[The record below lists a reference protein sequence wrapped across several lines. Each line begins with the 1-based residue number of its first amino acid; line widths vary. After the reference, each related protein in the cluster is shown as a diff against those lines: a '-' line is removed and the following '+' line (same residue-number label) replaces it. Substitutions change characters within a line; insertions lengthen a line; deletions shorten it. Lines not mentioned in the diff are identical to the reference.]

1 MMKTNIAEILNQHN
15 TVQFAYL
22 FGSYTEGTQND
33 SSDIDIAVYMDDI
46 SLDARLTL
54 PYALEKVLKK
64 EIDLVVLNE
73 VKNMY
78 LLEAILAKGLVL
90 KEHEDRAFFEVK
102 KNHEIID
109 FKNFRRY
116 IDAA

>member
-1 MMKTNIAEILNQHN
+1 MKTELSKILDQHH

-22 FGSYTEGTQND
+22 FGSYADGTQHE
-33 SSDIDIAVYMDDI
+33 SSDVDIAVYMDDT
-46 SLDARLTL
+46 SLDARL
-54 PYALEKVLKK
+54 ALHHELQKALQK
-64 EIDLVVLNE
+64 EIDLIVLND
-73 VKNMY
+73 VKNIY
-78 LLEAILAKGLVL
+78 LLEAILNQGIVL
-90 KEHEDRAFFEVK
+90 KEHEERAYFEVK

>member
-1 MMKTNIAEILNQHN
+1 MKTDISEILNQHS

-22 FGSYTEGTQND
+22 FGSYAKGTQND
-33 SSDIDIAVYMDDI
+33 SSDVDIAVYLSDT
-46 SLDARLTL
+46 SLDARLSL
-54 PYALEKVLKK
+54 HHALEKGVKK
-64 EIDLVVLNE
+64 EIDLLVLNE
-73 VKNMY
+73 VKNIY
-78 LLEAILAKGLVL
+78 LLESILGKGLVL
-90 KEHEDRAFFEVK
+90 KEHSDRAYFEVQ